1 MHKLNFN
8 LRLCKVVMDSIIYI
22 KKCLME
28 FFITGFK

>member
-22 KKCLME
+22 KKIFDE
-28 FFITGFK
+28 IFIIGFK